1 MLNASLLTENRD
13 ISERIQHTQDGVI
26 IEINAELRNVPMGTA
41 RKNVAATYRCKYRDG
56 LLTFGVWMR
65 GFVGTW
71 TRFENSQLTQNDLG
85 TPWPE

>member
-1 MLNASLLTENRD
+1 
-13 ISERIQHTQDGVI
+13 
-26 IEINAELRNVPMGTA
+26 
-41 RKNVAATYRCKYRDG
+41 VAATYRCKYRDG